1 MGSESIAHEA
11 EDRMGY
17 CFRGHEGEKNNCFIK
32 IQLVSQKFRDKTA
45 LDR

>member
-17 CFRGHEGEKNNCFIK
+17 WPRDHADETNNVFSK
-32 IQLVSQKFRDKTA
+32 IQLVGQKYQDKTT
-45 LDR
+45 